1 VQSFKHYFSIE
12 IVPVFLKTMKKGIL
26 LIFICAGLFIK
37 KSHAQFETVKDSVVQ
52 LFGIVMTADSLKGI
66 EAVSITI
73 RGSNRGTIT
82 NTQGVFSIV
91 VLKGDIVEFTHVS
104 YKPKVITI
112 PKNLEGN
119 QHSVVQL
126 MVEDTF
132 YLPATI
138 IKPRP
143 SAEQFARDFVNTKV
157 PDDDIE
163 IARQNNS
170 AAKRRVLMQNT
181 PGDGGEATSI
191 QMRNVATKATY
202 QGQTP
207 PMNIFNPAA
216 WQEFI
221 QSWKRGD
228 FKRKN

>member
-1 VQSFKHYFSIE
+1 
-12 IVPVFLKTMKKGIL
+12 MKKTLL
-26 LIFICAGLFIK
+26 LIFAVSCIIM
-37 KSHAQFETVKDSVVQ
+37 KSQAQFETVKDSVVQ

-73 RGSNRGTIT
+73 RGSHRGTIT
-82 NTQGVFSIV
+82 NSQGVFSIV
-91 VLKGDIVEFTHVS
+91 VLKGDIIDFTHVQ
-104 YKPKVITI
+104 YKPKTVTV

-119 QHSVVQL
+119 QYSVVQL
-126 MVEDTF
+126 MVEDTV

-138 IKPRP
+138 IRPRP
-143 SAEQFARDFVNTKV
+143 SPEQFARDFVNTKV

-170 AAKRRVLMQNT
+170 AAKRRVLMQST

-191 QMRNVATKATY
+191 QMRNIATKATY

-216 WQEFI
+216 WSDFI
-221 QSWKRGD
+221 QAWKRGD
-228 FKRKN
+228 FKRKD

>member
-1 VQSFKHYFSIE
+1 MHHSSIE
-12 IVPVFLKTMKKGIL
+12 IVPLFLKPMKKTLL
-26 LIFICAGLFIK
+26 LIFAFSCIVM
-37 KSHAQFETVKDSVVQ
+37 KSQAQFETVKDSVVQ

-73 RGSNRGTIT
+73 RGSRRGTIT
-82 NTQGVFSIV
+82 NPQGVFSIV
-91 VLKGDIVEFTHVS
+91 VLKGDVIDFTHVQ
-104 YKPKVITI
+104 YKPKTITI

-119 QHSVVQL
+119 QYSVVQL
-126 MVEDTF
+126 MVEDTV

-138 IKPRP
+138 IRPRP
-143 SAEQFARDFVNTKV
+143 SPEQFARDFVNTKV

-170 AAKRRVLMQNT
+170 AVKRRALMQST
-181 PGDGGEATSI
+181 PGDGGEATSL
-191 QMRNVATKATY
+191 QMRNIATKATY

-216 WQEFI
+216 WSEFI
-221 QSWKRGD
+221 QAWKRGD

>member
-1 VQSFKHYFSIE
+1 MELYRYFWK
-12 IVPVFLKTMKKGIL
+12 PMRKTIL
-26 LIFICAGLFIK
+26 LILVGSCLLVHRAA
-37 KSHAQFETVKDSVVQ
+37 AQFETVKDSVVQ
-52 LFGIVMTADSLKGI
+52 LFGIVMTADSLRGI
-66 EAVSITI
+66 EAVSVTI
-73 RGSNRGTIT
+73 RGSHRGTVT
-82 NTQGVFSIV
+82 NNQGVFSIV
-91 VLKGDIVEFTHVS
+91 ALKGDVVEFTHVS
-104 YKPKVITI
+104 YKPKVVSI
-112 PKNLEGN
+112 PRNLDGN
-119 QHSVVQL
+119 QYSVVQL

-138 IKPRP
+138 IRPRP
-143 SAEQFARDFVNTKV
+143 SPEQFARDFVNADV

-170 AAKRRVLMQNT
+170 AAKRKALMQST
-181 PGDGGEATSI
+181 PGDGGGATSI
-191 QMRNVATKATY
+191 QMRNVATRATY